1 MPRLIGRRY
10 KMAPAPFF
18 ALMLSVCIATGSMQL
33 HESRQLPQGFT
44 SLGPAPPDAILDLRI
59 ALTQSD
65 SKGLVDTLMAVSE
78 PSSARYGQYLTKEE
92 VRLSVLLAH

>member
-1 MPRLIGRRY
+1 MPRLTSRRY

-18 ALMLSVCIATGSMQL
+18 VLMLSVCVAARTMQL

-65 SKGLVDTLMAVSE
+65 SEGLIDTLMAVSE
-78 PSSARYGQYLTKEE
+78 PSSVRYGQYLTKEE
-92 VRLSVLLAH
+92 V